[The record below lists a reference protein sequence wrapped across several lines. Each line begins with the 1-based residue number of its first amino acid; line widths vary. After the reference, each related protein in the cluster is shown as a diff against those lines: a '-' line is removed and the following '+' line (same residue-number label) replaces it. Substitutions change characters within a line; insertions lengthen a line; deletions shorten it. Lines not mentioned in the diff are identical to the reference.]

1 MSQNS
6 SALRVL
12 HVCAEVFPLLKTGG
26 LADVTA
32 ALPPAL
38 EKQGCEVRMLVPGFP
53 AFVHGIQDQHLVT
66 ELPARFGA
74 RKIRLMYGKMP
85 GTGVPVYY
93 VDAPDLYDRPG
104 NPYNDKDG
112 QPYHDNHLRF
122 ALLGWCA
129 ARLVEGFDYF
139 WKPDIVHGHDWH
151 AGLAFAYI
159 KALEWHT
166 GKRTVGTVFTVH
178 NMAYQGNFPAYMFS
192 ELDLPF
198 SMFNA
203 DGIEFYGQ
211 VSFLKS
217 GFYYADKVTTVS
229 PTYAREI
236 RYGEQSCGL
245 GGVVQQRE
253 ADLVG
258 ILNGV
263 DTGTWNPRTDKR
275 IEANYHVRA
284 MTGKKKCRLALQKE
298 MGLTA
303 QNDKPVFCVVSRF
316 AAQKG
321 LHLVVEGINT
331 IVGNGGQVVVMGNGE
346 HWLEDAF
353 LHFERTFPGQV
364 AVRIGYDE
372 DRAHRVFAGS
382 DVVMVPSRYEPCGLV
397 QMYGSL
403 YGTLPLV
410 HRVGGLAD
418 TVVDC
423 SLENL
428 AEDRA
433 TGFCFDHFDYPSFE
447 SAVHRAFALFGK
459 QTHWKKVQKRGMK
472 LSFGWENPAAQY
484 VALYQLIRVVA

>member
-1 MSQNS
+1 MSENQFP
-6 SALRVL
+6 LKVL
-12 HVCAEVFPLLKTGG
+12 HVCSEIFPLLKTGG

-38 EKQGCEVRMLVPGFP
+38 EKDGCEVRMLVPGFP
-53 AFVHGIQDQHLVT
+53 EFVKGIDSPDLVT
-66 ELPARFGA
+66 ELPAKFGA
-74 RKIRLMYGKMP
+74 RRIRLMYGKMP
-85 GTGVPVYY
+85 ATGVPVYY
-93 VDAPDLYDRPG
+93 IDAPDLYDRTG
-104 NPYNDKDG
+104 NPYNAFDG
-112 QPYHDNHLRF
+112 QPYHDNHLRV

-129 ARLVEGFDYF
+129 VRLVEGFDYF
-139 WKPDIVHGHDWH
+139 WRPDIVHGHDWH

-159 KALEWHT
+159 KALEWNT

-178 NMAYQGNFPAYMFS
+178 NMAYQGNFPAHVFS

-198 SMFNA
+198 SMLNP

-211 VSFLKS
+211 VSYLKS

-236 RYGEQSCGL
+236 QHGEQSCGL
-245 GGVVQQRE
+245 GGVVRQRSS
-253 ADLVG
+253 DLVG

-263 DTGTWNPRTDKR
+263 DTHAWNPKTDDR
-275 IEANYHVRA
+275 IEANFHERS

-298 MGLTA
+298 MGLSE
-303 QNDKPVFCVVSRF
+303 QKDNPVFCVVSRF

-321 LHLVVEGINT
+321 LHLVVEGLNA
-331 IVGNGGQVVVMGNGE
+331 IVERGGQIVVMGNGE
-346 HWLEDAF
+346 HWLEEAF
-353 LHFERTFPGQV
+353 TRFAQDFPGQV

-372 DRAHRVFAGS
+372 DRAHRIFAGS
-382 DVVMVPSRYEPCGLV
+382 DVILIPSRYEPCGLV

-418 TVVDC
+418 TVTDS

-428 AEDRA
+428 VENRA
-433 TGFCFDHFDYPSFE
+433 TGFCFEHFDYSSFD
-447 SAVHRAFALFGK
+447 SAVQRAFALYERQK
-459 QTHWKKVQKRGMK
+459 DWKKVQKRGMK
-472 LSFGWENPAAQY
+472 LSFGWERSAKLYA
-484 VALYQLIRVVA
+484 ALYRQIKVGA